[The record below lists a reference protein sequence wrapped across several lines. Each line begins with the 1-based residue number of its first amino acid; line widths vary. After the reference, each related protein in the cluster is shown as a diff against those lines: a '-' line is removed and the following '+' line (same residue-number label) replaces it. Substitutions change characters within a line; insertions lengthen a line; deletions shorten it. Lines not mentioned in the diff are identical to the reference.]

1 MKLSHVLSIIV
12 LAGLLGAQGTA
23 RAEKT
28 VVGVSWSSFRVE
40 RWKHDQAAMKAAIER
55 AGGTYLST
63 DAKGTNEQQTA
74 DIEGLIARGA
84 KVLVVLAWD
93 ADALLPAI
101 KKAEARGIPVI
112 AYDRLIQDKDVFFI
126 TFDNVEV
133 GRMQAREVLK
143 VVPAG
148 SYAFIKGA
156 KIDLNSDL
164 LHKGQLE
171 VLDPAIKSGKIKIVG
186 DQYTEGWAPP
196 VAQKNM
202 EQILGQ
208 NDDKVDAVIASNDGT
223 AGGVVVAL
231 QAHHLAG
238 VAVSGQDGDIAALA
252 RVARGEQTVTVWK
265 DARKLGDAAGTV
277 AMKLARGA
285 KPGDIA
291 GAVRFTGGDKKIGQ
305 SALLLK
311 PVPITADNLDLV
323 IKAGWAARA
332 QVCSGVTPA
341 RAPPAC
347 K

>member
-1 MKLSHVLSIIV
+1 MKLSHLLSILL
-12 LAGLLGAQGTA
+12 LAGVLGAQGTA
-23 RAEKT
+23 RADRT

-40 RWKHDQAAMKAAIER
+40 RWKHDQAAMKAAIEK

-101 KKAEARGIPVI
+101 KKAQARGIPVI

-143 VVPAG
+143 RKPTGNYV
-148 SYAFIKGA
+148 FIKGA
-156 KIDLNSDL
+156 RIDLNSDL
-164 LHKGQLE
+164 LHKGQRE
-171 VLDPAIKSGKIKIVG
+171 VLDPSIKAGKIVVVG
-186 DQYTEGWAPP
+186 DEYTEGWAPP
-196 VAQKNM
+196 VAQRNL

-208 NDDKVDAVIASNDGT
+208 NDNKVDAVIASNDGT
-223 AGGVVVAL
+223 AGGVVKAL
-231 QAHHLAG
+231 QAHDLAG
-238 VAVSGQDGDIAALA
+238 VAVSGQDGDIAALG

-265 DARKLGDAAGTV
+265 DSRKLGGAAGTV
-277 AMKLARGA
+277 AMQLARGA
-285 KPGDIA
+285 KPADIA
-291 GAVRFTGGDKKIGQ
+291 GATAFAGGGKKIAQ
-305 SALLLK
+305 TAMLLK
-311 PVPITADNLDLV
+311 PVPITSENLDVV
-323 IKAGWAARA
+323 IKAGWAMRD
-332 QVCSGVTPA
+332 QVCGGVNPA
-341 RAPPAC
+341 KAPAAC